1 MNIINRL
8 KMEFYAPQRNKAQKK
23 VDGHRGIARYLEE
36 KPLEKRSRRE
46 QATVE
51 YNYSMADI
59 LEVVYRIAQL
69 KGISKE
75 ELEKIRIKK
84 ADKRGSFDKNL
95 FLIDTTK

>member
-46 QATVE
+46 QAAIE
-51 YNYSMADI
+51 YNYHMADI
-59 LEVVYRIAQL
+59 WQQELDRLQF
-69 KGISKE
+69 KISKVE
-75 ELEKIRIKK
+75 R
-84 ADKRGSFDKNL
+84 S
-95 FLIDTTK
+95 

>member
-46 QATVE
+46 QATIE

-59 LEVVYRIAQL
+59 WQQ
-69 KGISKE
+69 
-75 ELEKIRIKK
+75 ELEQLEFKISQV
-84 ADKRGSFDKNL
+84 KRRCN
-95 FLIDTTK
+95 

>member
-51 YNYSMADI
+51 YNYSMA
-59 LEVVYRIAQL
+59 EVWQ
-69 KGISKE
+69 E
-75 ELEKIRIKK
+75 ELERLEFKIQAIQR
-84 ADKRGSFDKNL
+84 NEE
-95 FLIDTTK
+95 

>member
-23 VDGHRGIARYLEE
+23 VDGHRGIVRYLEE

-59 LEVVYRIAQL
+59 WQ
-69 KGISKE
+69 E
-75 ELEKIRIKK
+75 ELERLEFKIQQIER
-84 ADKRGSFDKNL
+84 S
-95 FLIDTTK
+95 